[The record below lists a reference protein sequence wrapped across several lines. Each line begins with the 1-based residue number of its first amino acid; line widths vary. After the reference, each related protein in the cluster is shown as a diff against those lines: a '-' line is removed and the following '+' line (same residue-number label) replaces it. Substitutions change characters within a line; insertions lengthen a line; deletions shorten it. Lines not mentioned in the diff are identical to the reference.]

1 MELRHLRYVLAVAEH
16 LHFGRAAEQLNI
28 SQPPLSQQIRQ
39 LEEELGVQLFNRTKR
54 QVQLTKAG
62 EMLVDE
68 ARHIIAQVDRASRV
82 ATRVSE
88 GDMGQLTIAI
98 AGPADAPFFI
108 DMFQAFAKRHPRV
121 RISLRMMGPAEQ
133 ARALHE
139 GRIHVGFLTP
149 PPDHSGLTIETVI
162 HLPIVVALHRK
173 HPLASRA
180 SVPLRAL
187 ASESHVMFSRDLDP
201 HFFDAI
207 VSACRDAGFNLN
219 VVHQVGDLY
228 TACALVAAGYGVCF
242 VPAGIQEGR
251 SRAIVLKPLQPRLS
265 HIDCH
270 LAMAYRQEP
279 ACELVQLFV
288 QVAKEVSS
296 RYRNLTR
303 YPVSLLK
310 HSRQH
315 G

>member
-16 LHFGRAAEQLNI
+16 LHFGRAAEQLHI

-39 LEEELGVQLFNRTKR
+39 LEDELGVKLFNRTKR

-68 ARHIIAQVDRASRV
+68 ARLIMAQVDHASRV
-82 ATRVSE
+82 ATRVND
-88 GDMGQLTIAI
+88 GDMGQLTVAI

-108 DMFQAFAKRHPRV
+108 DVFERFAKRHRKV
-121 RISLRMMGPAEQ
+121 RISLRMMGTVEQ
-133 ARALHE
+133 ARALHD
-139 GRIHVGFLTP
+139 GRIHVGFLIP
-149 PPDHSGLTIETVI
+149 PLDEQGLAVETVI
-162 HLPIVVALHRK
+162 HLPIVVALNRK

-180 SVPLRAL
+180 YVPLRAL
-187 ASESHVMFSRDLDP
+187 ANESHVMFSRDLDP

-207 VSACRDAGFNLN
+207 VSACREAGFSLN
-219 VVHQVGDLY
+219 VVHQVDDLY

-251 SRAIVLKPLQPRLS
+251 SRAIVLRPLKPRLS

-270 LAMAYRQEP
+270 LAIAYRQDSS
-279 ACELVQLFV
+279 CELVRLFV
-288 QVAKEVSS
+288 NVAREVS
-296 RYRNLTR
+296 TR
-303 YPVSLLK
+303 YQK
-310 HSRQH
+310 EW
-315 G
+315 

>member
-1 MELRHLRYVLAVAEH
+1 MLRDDVGHDGEPDTAPRDAADVA
-16 LHFGRAAEQLNI
+16 AAL
-28 SQPPLSQQIRQ
+28 
-39 LEEELGVQLFNRTKR
+39 VRT
-54 QVQLTKAG
+54 
-62 EMLVDE
+62 
-68 ARHIIAQVDRASRV
+68 
-82 ATRVSE
+82 
-88 GDMGQLTIAI
+88 
-98 AGPADAPFFI
+98 
-108 DMFQAFAKRHPRV
+108 
-121 RISLRMMGPAEQ
+121 
-133 ARALHE
+133 
-139 GRIHVGFLTP
+139 
-149 PPDHSGLTIETVI
+149 PD
-162 HLPIVVALHRK
+162 
-173 HPLASRA
+173 PLAFVRRNA
-180 SVPLRAL
+180 RPL
-187 ASESHVMFSRDLDP
+187 VRDLDP

>member
-16 LHFGRAAEQLNI
+16 LHFGRAAQQLHI

-39 LEEELGVQLFNRTKR
+39 LEDELGVKLFNRTKR

-68 ARHIIAQVDRASRV
+68 ARLIMAQVDHASRV
-82 ATRVSE
+82 ATRVNE
-88 GDMGQLTIAI
+88 GDMGQLTVAI

-108 DMFQAFAKRHPRV
+108 DVFERFAKRHPKV
-121 RISLRMMGPAEQ
+121 RISLRMMGTVEQ
-133 ARALHE
+133 ARALHD
-139 GRIHVGFLTP
+139 GRIHVGFLIP
-149 PPDHSGLTIETVI
+149 PLDEQGLAVETVI
-162 HLPIVVALHRK
+162 HLPIVVALNRK

-180 SVPLRAL
+180 YVPLRAL
-187 ASESHVMFSRDLDP
+187 ANESHVMFSRDLDP

-207 VSACRDAGFNLN
+207 VSACREAGFSLN
-219 VVHQVGDLY
+219 VVHQVDDLY

-251 SRAIVLKPLQPRLS
+251 SRAIVLRPLKPRLS

-270 LAMAYRQEP
+270 LAIAYRRDP
-279 ACELVQLFV
+279 SCELVRLFAN
-288 QVAKEVSS
+288 VAREVS
-296 RYRNLTR
+296 TR
-303 YPVSLLK
+303 YQK
-310 HSRQH
+310 EWSRRRAN
-315 G
+315 